1 MFKINKNDLVT
12 VLRNIILLIK
22 TSKTEVY
29 TISKLINLIKT
40 EINIVI
46 YNKSIDIEEIK
57 PVRPSLRISKSKKLH

>member
-12 VLRNIILLIK
+12 VLRNIIFLIK

-46 YNKSIDIEEIK
+46 YNNSIDIEEMK